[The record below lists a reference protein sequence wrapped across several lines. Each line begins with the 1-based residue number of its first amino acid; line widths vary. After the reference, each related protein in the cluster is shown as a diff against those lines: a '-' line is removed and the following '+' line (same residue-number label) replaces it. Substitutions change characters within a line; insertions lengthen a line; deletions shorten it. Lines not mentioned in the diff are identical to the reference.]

1 MKTKLLASTLLIMGA
16 LAMGGCTS
24 SFEKPLSSIANEK
37 IASQSLSTLSLLN
50 GPQGSAALKRAL
62 LSNQSVNLTEQEIN
76 DIKSVLGQVDTILT
90 NQTGVTTLV
99 IESPQE
105 AYEFGLLVTYTDIF
119 AHSSSYSLFYNQV
132 KTVDHDLEETE
143 EKVDDGVEDEIEP
156 EESNGGPRYGQ
167 HDDEIKN
174 KTWLEG
180 ILISEEATY
189 NFTSLVKEEIEDD
202 EYETKV
208 HFKLFNDTGFYV
220 KAMQETEVEE
230 DEIESRIRY
239 TVFDGETVITSYC
252 LKVEEEADENA
263 EIKLRLDD
271 KVYFIEQIFVEG
283 KEYLDVKYSDGV
295 TEAHILFEK
304 VISID
309 ELTQEEIVDFVI
321 VE

>member
-1 MKTKLLASTLLIMGA
+1 MKTKLLASSLLIMGA
-16 LAMGGCTS
+16 LAMSGCTS
-24 SFEKPLSSIANEK
+24 SFDLPLSPIANEK

-50 GPQGSAALKRAL
+50 TSQGSAALKRAL
-62 LSNQSVNLTEQEIN
+62 LSDQAVNLTEQEID
-76 DIKSVLGQVDTILT
+76 DIKSILGQVDTILA

-105 AYEFGLLVTYTDIF
+105 AYEYGLLVTYTDIF
-119 AHSSSYSLFYNQV
+119 ANSSSYSLFYNQV
-132 KTVDHDLEETE
+132 KTIDHDLEEN
-143 EKVDDGVEDEIEP
+143 EDEIEP
-156 EESNGGPRYGQ
+156 EESYGGSRYGQ
-167 HDDEIKN
+167 HNGDIKN

-180 ILISEEATY
+180 ILVSEETTY
-189 NFTSLVKEEIEDD
+189 NFTSLIKEEFEED

-252 LKVEEEADENA
+252 LKVEEEVDENA

>member
-1 MKTKLLASTLLIMGA
+1 MKTKLLASSLLIMGA
-16 LAMGGCTS
+16 MAMAGCAS
-24 SFEKPLSSIANEK
+24 SFDLPLSSVANEK

-50 GPQGSAALKRAL
+50 TPQASAALKRAL
-62 LSNQSVNLTEQEIN
+62 LSDQAVNLTEQEID
-76 DIKSVLGQVDTILT
+76 DIKSILGQVDTILT

-105 AYEFGLLVTYTDIF
+105 AYEYGLLVTYTDIF
-119 AHSSSYSLFYNQV
+119 ANTSSYSLFYNQV
-132 KTVDHDLEETE
+132 KTIDHDLEETE
-143 EKVDDGVEDEIEP
+143 DETGDEIEP
-156 EESNGGPRYGQ
+156 EESHNGSGYGQ
-167 HDDEIKN
+167 QNGDIKS

-180 ILISEEATY
+180 ILVSEDATY
-189 NFTSLVKEEIEDD
+189 NFTSLVKEEFEED

-220 KAMQETEVEE
+220 KAMQDTEVEE
-230 DEIESRIRY
+230 DGTESRIRY
-239 TVFDGETVITSYC
+239 TIFDGETVITSYC
-252 LKVEEEADENA
+252 LKVEEEVDENA

-271 KVYFIEQIFVEG
+271 KVYFIEQIFAEG

-309 ELTQEEIVDFVI
+309 ELTQEEIVDFII

>member
-1 MKTKLLASTLLIMGA
+1 MKTKLLASSLLIMGA
-16 LAMGGCTS
+16 LAMSGCTS
-24 SFEKPLSSIANEK
+24 SFDLSLSPIANEK
-37 IASQSLSTLSLLN
+37 IASQSLSTMSLLN
-50 GPQGSAALKRAL
+50 TPQASVALKRAL
-62 LSNQSVNLTEQEIN
+62 LSDQAVNLTEQEID
-76 DIKSVLGQVDTILT
+76 DIKSILGQVDIILA

-105 AYEFGLLVTYTDIF
+105 AYEYGLLVTYTDIF
-119 AHSSSYSLFYNQV
+119 ANTSSYSLFYNQV
-132 KTVDHDLEETE
+132 KTIDHDLEENEDET
-143 EKVDDGVEDEIEP
+143 EDEIEP
-156 EESNGGPRYGQ
+156 EESYGGSRYGQ

-189 NFTSLVKEEIEDD
+189 NFTSLVKEEFEED

-271 KVYFIEQIFVEG
+271 KVYFIEQIFAEG

>member
-62 LSNQSVNLTEQEIN
+62 LSNQSVNLTEQEID
-76 DIKSVLGQVDTILT
+76 DIKSILGQVDIILA

-105 AYEFGLLVTYTDIF
+105 AYEYGLLVTYTDIF
-119 AHSSSYSLFYNQV
+119 ANTSSYSLFYNQV
-132 KTVDHDLEETE
+132 KTIDHDLEENEDET
-143 EKVDDGVEDEIEP
+143 EDEIEP
-156 EESNGGPRYGQ
+156 EESYGGSRYGQ
-167 HDDEIKN
+167 QDGDIKS

-180 ILISEEATY
+180 ILVSEDATY
-189 NFTSLVKEEIEDD
+189 NFTSLVKEEFEED

>member
-1 MKTKLLASTLLIMGA
+1 MKTKLLASSLLIMGA
-16 LAMGGCTS
+16 IAMSGCTS
-24 SFEKPLSSIANEK
+24 SFDLPLSSIANEK

-50 GPQGSAALKRAL
+50 TPQASVALKRAL
-62 LSNQSVNLTEQEIN
+62 LSDQAVNLTEQEID
-76 DIKSVLGQVDTILT
+76 DIKSILGQVDIILA

-105 AYEFGLLVTYTDIF
+105 AYEYGLLVTYTDIF
-119 AHSSSYSLFYNQV
+119 ANTSSYSLFYNQV
-132 KTVDHDLEETE
+132 KTIDHDLEENE
-143 EKVDDGVEDEIEP
+143 DEIEDEIEP
-156 EESNGGPRYGQ
+156 EESYGGSRYGQ
-167 HDDEIKN
+167 QDGDIKS

-180 ILISEEATY
+180 ILVSEDATY
-189 NFTSLVKEEIEDD
+189 NFTSLVKEEFEED

-295 TEAHILFEK
+295 TEARILFEK

-309 ELTQEEIVDFVI
+309 EETQEEVVDFII

>member
-1 MKTKLLASTLLIMGA
+1 MKTKLLASSLLIMGA
-16 LAMGGCTS
+16 LAMSGCTS
-24 SFEKPLSSIANEK
+24 SFDLPLSPIANEK
-37 IASQSLSTLSLLN
+37 IAFQSLSTLSLLN
-50 GPQGSAALKRAL
+50 TPQTSVALKRAL
-62 LSNQSVNLTEQEIN
+62 LSDQAVNLTEQEID
-76 DIKSVLGQVDTILT
+76 DIKSILGQVDIILA

-105 AYEFGLLVTYTDIF
+105 AYEYGLLVTYTDIF
-119 AHSSSYSLFYNQV
+119 ANTSSYSLFYNQV
-132 KTVDHDLEETE
+132 KTIDHDLEENEDET
-143 EKVDDGVEDEIEP
+143 EDEIEP
-156 EESNGGPRYGQ
+156 EESYGGSRYGQ
-167 HDDEIKN
+167 QDGDIKS

-180 ILISEEATY
+180 ILISEDATY
-189 NFTSLVKEEIEDD
+189 NFTSLVKEEFEED

>member
-1 MKTKLLASTLLIMGA
+1 
-16 LAMGGCTS
+16 MGGCTS
-24 SFEKPLSSIANEK
+24 SIERPLTPIANDK
-37 IASQSLSTLSLLN
+37 IASQSMSTLSLLN
-50 GPQGSAALKRAL
+50 TSKGSAALKRAL
-62 LSNQSVNLTEQEIN
+62 LSNQAVNLTEQEID
-76 DIKSVLGQVDTILT
+76 DIKSVLGQVDTILS

-105 AYEFGLLVTYTDIF
+105 AYEYGLLVTYTDIF
-119 AHSSSYSLFYNQV
+119 ANSSSYSLFYNQV

-143 EKVDDGVEDEIEP
+143 DEVEDEDEIEP
-156 EESNGGPRYGQ
+156 EESHGGYRHGQ
-167 HDDEIKN
+167 DDGDVKN
-174 KTWLEG
+174 MTWLEG
-180 ILISEEATY
+180 ILVSEDATY
-189 NFTSLVKEEIEDD
+189 NFTSLVKEEFEED

-271 KVYFIEQIFVEG
+271 KVYFIEQIFAEG

-295 TEAHILFEK
+295 TEARILFEK

-309 ELTQEEIVDFVI
+309 EQTQEEVVDFII

>member
-16 LAMGGCTS
+16 VAMGGCAS
-24 SFEKPLSSIANEK
+24 SFETPLSSIANEK

-50 GPQGSAALKRAL
+50 TPQGSAALERAL
-62 LSNQSVNLTEQEIN
+62 LSEQAVNLTEQEID
-76 DIKSVLGQVDTILT
+76 DIKSILGQVDTILT
-90 NQTGVTTLV
+90 NQTGVNTLV
-99 IESPQE
+99 IDSPQE
-105 AYEFGLLVTYTDIF
+105 AYEYGLLVTYIDIF
-119 AHSSSYSLFYNQV
+119 ANTSSYSLFYNQV

-143 EKVDDGVEDEIEP
+143 DEVDDLEP
-156 EESNGGPRYGQ
+156 EESYGGSGNGQQNG
-167 HDDEIKN
+167 DIKSM
-174 KTWLEG
+174 TWLEG
-180 ILISEEATY
+180 ILVSEEATY
-189 NFTSLVKEEIEDD
+189 NFTSLIKEEIEED

-220 KAMQETEVEE
+220 KAMQETEIEE
-230 DEIESRIRY
+230 DGVESRIRY

-252 LKVEEEADENA
+252 LKVEEEIDENA

-271 KVYFIEQIFVEG
+271 KVYFIEQIFAEG

-295 TEAHILFEK
+295 TEARILFEK

-309 ELTQEEIVDFVI
+309 EETQEEVIDFII

>member
-1 MKTKLLASTLLIMGA
+1 MKTKLLASSLLIMGA
-16 LAMGGCTS
+16 IAMSGCTS
-24 SFEKPLSSIANEK
+24 SFDLPLSSIANEK

-50 GPQGSAALKRAL
+50 TPQASVALKRAL
-62 LSNQSVNLTEQEIN
+62 LSDQAVNLTEQEID
-76 DIKSVLGQVDTILT
+76 DIKSILGQVDIILA

-105 AYEFGLLVTYTDIF
+105 AYEYGLLVTYTDIF
-119 AHSSSYSLFYNQV
+119 ANTSSYSLFYNQV
-132 KTVDHDLEETE
+132 KTIDHDLEENE
-143 EKVDDGVEDEIEP
+143 DEIEDEIEP
-156 EESNGGPRYGQ
+156 EESYGGSRYGQ
-167 HDDEIKN
+167 QDGDIKS

-180 ILISEEATY
+180 ILVSEDATY
-189 NFTSLVKEEIEDD
+189 NFTSLVKEEFEED

-271 KVYFIEQIFVEG
+271 KVYFIEQIFAEG

-295 TEAHILFEK
+295 TEARILFEK

-309 ELTQEEIVDFVI
+309 EETQEEVVDFII